1 MEPAGVDLLILHRS
15 PRAWWLAQERHVPAY
30 HERPGGQRLIA
41 RLLTAVAAEHGVALD
56 ELVGHRRH
64 ASLVRARDHAAA
76 LLRWSTSLSYPEL
89 GRVLGGRDHTTVIE
103 SVKRHERAINGEKP
117 TGKG

>member
-1 MEPAGVDLLILHRS
+1 MSAELS

-30 HERPGGQRLIA
+30 HDRPGGQRLIA